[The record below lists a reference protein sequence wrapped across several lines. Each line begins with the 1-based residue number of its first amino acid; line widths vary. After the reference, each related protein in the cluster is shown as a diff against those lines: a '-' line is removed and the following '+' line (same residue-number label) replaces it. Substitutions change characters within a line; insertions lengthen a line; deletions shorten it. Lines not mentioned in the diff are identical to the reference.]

1 MLKSIESPPVL
12 DKKSLPDSLKYAYLG
27 PNETLPVI
35 IACSLTTDQENKVM
49 AVLMDHKEAIGW
61 SVADLKGISPS
72 ICMHQI
78 YCEDGA
84 KPFRDAQRRLNPN
97 MREVVKNEIVKWL
110 DAGLIYPISGSKW
123 VSPIQIVPKKSG
135 ITVVENEK
143 GDKIPTCTTTGW

>member
-12 DKKSLPDSLKYAYLG
+12 DKKSLPDSLKYTYLG

-35 IACSLTTDQENKVM
+35 IASNLTTDQENKVLV
-49 AVLMDHKEAIGW
+49 VLKDHKEAIGW
-61 SVADLKGISPS
+61 SIADLKGISPS
-72 ICMHQI
+72 ICMHRI

-84 KPFRDAQRRLNPN
+84 KPFRDAQRILNPN

-110 DAGLIYPISGSKW
+110 DAGIIYPISDSKW

-143 GDKIPTCTTTGW
+143 GDKIPTRTTTG